1 MARAEAASASTR
13 SDSIKGL
20 AQSIANP
27 AYRRLLTAEPLL
39 RRAVP
44 VLIIAFLLT
53 SCIGAIVQVIDYR
66 RQVVADATWQIEAIA
81 DILAAQIE
89 RPAKDE
95 KPGARRT
102 SDAIV
107 RALPAWVGG
116 GRRILLANA
125 DGTIIA

>member
-1 MARAEAASASTR
+1 M
-13 SDSIKGL
+13 
-20 AQSIANP
+20 
-27 AYRRLLTAEPLL
+27 
-39 RRAVP
+39 
-44 VLIIAFLLT
+44 
-53 SCIGAIVQVIDYR
+53 QVIDYR

-107 RALPAWVGG
+107 RALPAWVGS

-125 DGTIIA
+125 DGMIIAAVPREPNLKAGAFSTSLDRRNR